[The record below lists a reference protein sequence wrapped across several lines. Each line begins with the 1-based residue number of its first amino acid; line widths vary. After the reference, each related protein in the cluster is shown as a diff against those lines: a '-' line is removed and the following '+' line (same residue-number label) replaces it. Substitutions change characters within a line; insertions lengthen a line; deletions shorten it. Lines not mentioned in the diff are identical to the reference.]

1 MSSHVGAS
9 GVNVSS
15 RVGGRG
21 TEDASEENSNGET
34 YTPCFK
40 AVRPMLRSADP
51 AGEGRSSTVE
61 HLVRPALPGR
71 KAHRKTC
78 SEDNRGRW
86 RDGNEERDEERQ
98 YAEHVGGKE
107 RGKQRQRKTGRTETC
122 GDGAQ
127 ESQGRGSTESLSSSN
142 SDIQLN
148 SALEVGEGSNN
159 LQRGHTCPRPHSIG
173 FSRTNTTNLNAQSP
187 RPAMRSMSSPL
198 PQPPIQSRS
207 TPLSPQRL
215 SSRTAAG
222 DRYPFSSPREL
233 DPFWMEVRTGAA
245 TGRPSQSHHTQ
256 TRIPSLTSSELGEEE
271 EEEEEDEEEE
281 EEEEEDVEDGEEE
294 GSGVMEVMSQT
305 MTPAVVPPCVPF
317 GERRMSKREKNRIKC
332 LRRRQRRRER
342 WRQSQLQ
349 ESRQSSTGNPSSSS
363 SEDDEDVS
371 AGDREGYICAV
382 CLDVYFSPYMC
393 HPCNHIFCE
402 PCLRTLAKNSPTNT
416 PCPLCRTII
425 THVFFQ
431 KELNQTARTFFPKE
445 YLSRKQNFQKAS
457 CAKWPL
463 PSCRKLFRIFGGF
476 QRQSSP
482 IARRQFPH
490 GGGYRL
496 DAMDF
501 EDDSRGWRFDMDMV
515 IIYIYSVNWVIGF
528 FIFCFLCYLF
538 FPSF

>member
-1 MSSHVGAS
+1 MHSYSFS
-9 GVNVSS
+9 SS
-15 RVGGRG
+15 R
-21 TEDASEENSNGET
+21 E
-34 YTPCFK
+34 P
-40 AVRPMLRSADP
+40 
-51 AGEGRSSTVE
+51 
-61 HLVRPALPGR
+61 
-71 KAHRKTC
+71 
-78 SEDNRGRW
+78 
-86 RDGNEERDEERQ
+86 
-98 YAEHVGGKE
+98 
-107 RGKQRQRKTGRTETC
+107 
-122 GDGAQ
+122 
-127 ESQGRGSTESLSSSN
+127 
-142 SDIQLN
+142 
-148 SALEVGEGSNN
+148 
-159 LQRGHTCPRPHSIG
+159 
-173 FSRTNTTNLNAQSP
+173 
-187 RPAMRSMSSPL
+187 
-198 PQPPIQSRS
+198 
-207 TPLSPQRL
+207 
-215 SSRTAAG
+215 
-222 DRYPFSSPREL
+222 
-233 DPFWMEVRTGAA
+233 DPFWVEVRTGA
-245 TGRPSQSHHTQ
+245 TIGRSSQSHHTQ
-256 TRIPSLTSSELGEEE
+256 SHIPSLTSSELGAEVQEEE
-271 EEEEEDEEEE
+271 VEEEE
-281 EEEEEDVEDGEEE
+281 EEEEEVEDGEEG

-305 MTPAVVPPCVPF
+305 VTSAAALPCVPF

-363 SEDDEDVS
+363 SSSSEDDEDMS
-371 AGDREGYICAV
+371 TGDREGYICAV

-482 IARRQFPH
+482 IARRQFPQ

-501 EDDSRGWRFDMDMV
+501 EDDSRGWRFDMDMEIVQLRKDRYRPSYWCLMETCNHKKWLHLENIRDCDRLLLTSGCFIRGCVCMSSASNGRKNRPRSAGNIFQIGKPPYRDPQRRESTESTRKAQRAVADCRMIVQEFNTLVALYRELV
-515 IIYIYSVNWVIGF
+515 ISIGEITVDCPSLRAEMLKTRTKGCEMARAAHHSLSLISGPEDGEIHPEICRLFIQLQCCLEMYITEMLKSVCLLGS
-528 FIFCFLCYLF
+528 LQA
-538 FPSF
+538 PQER

>member
-1 MSSHVGAS
+1 MSSHAGAS
-9 GVNVSS
+9 GVNGSS

-21 TEDASEENSNGET
+21 AEDASEDNSNNET
-34 YTPCFK
+34 YTPCLK
-40 AVRPMLRSADP
+40 ALRPRLRCADP
-51 AGEGRSSTVE
+51 AGEGRSSSVE
-61 HLVRPALPGR
+61 QLP
-71 KAHRKTC
+71 
-78 SEDNRGRW
+78 N
-86 RDGNEERDEERQ
+86 
-98 YAEHVGGKE
+98 
-107 RGKQRQRKTGRTETC
+107 
-122 GDGAQ
+122 
-127 ESQGRGSTESLSSSN
+127 
-142 SDIQLN
+142 IQ
-148 SALEVGEGSNN
+148 
-159 LQRGHTCPRPHSIG
+159 T
-173 FSRTNTTNLNAQSP
+173 
-187 RPAMRSMSSPL
+187 
-198 PQPPIQSRS
+198 RS
-207 TPLSPQRL
+207 TP

-222 DRYPFSSPREL
+222 DLHHHSFSSSREP
-233 DPFWMEVRTGAA
+233 DPFWV
-245 TGRPSQSHHTQ
+245 
-256 TRIPSLTSSELGEEE
+256 
-271 EEEEEDEEEE
+271 D
-281 EEEEEDVEDGEEE
+281 
-294 GSGVMEVMSQT
+294 
-305 MTPAVVPPCVPF
+305 
-317 GERRMSKREKNRIKC
+317 RRMSKREKNRIKC

-349 ESRQSSTGNPSSSS
+349 ESRQVNYTTDSS

-482 IARRQFPH
+482 MARRQFPH